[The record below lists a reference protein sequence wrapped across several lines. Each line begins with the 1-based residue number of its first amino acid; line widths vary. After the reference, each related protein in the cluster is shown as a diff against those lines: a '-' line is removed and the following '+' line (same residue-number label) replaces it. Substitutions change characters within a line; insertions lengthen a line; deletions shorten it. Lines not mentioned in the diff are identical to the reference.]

1 MMLDNSHDKN
11 ASLSFSQHKGD
22 GQRDPGSHIH
32 TFQEPGLFC
41 VCVQNLDQSHGLVR
55 DARETVPVI
64 YRCIHWRLLCI
75 WKIQ

>member
-1 MMLDNSHDKN
+1 MMLVNSHDKN

-41 VCVQNLDQSHGLVR
+41 VCVQNPDQSHGLVR
-55 DARETVPVI
+55 DA
-64 YRCIHWRLLCI
+64 
-75 WKIQ
+75 